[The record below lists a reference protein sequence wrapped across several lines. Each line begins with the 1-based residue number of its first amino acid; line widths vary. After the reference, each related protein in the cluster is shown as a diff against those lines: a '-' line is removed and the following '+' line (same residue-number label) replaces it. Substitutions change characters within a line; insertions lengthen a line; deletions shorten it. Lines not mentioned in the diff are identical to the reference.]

1 MFNAVTVPS
10 ANNYRLAML
19 HQKYYPPLYY
29 FVQKNQCGSAIKQPN
44 DLKCSHVIFIFL
56 EKCFYLFQ
64 PFNHGHKGIHCL
76 GTTYGL
82 FSIKQKIGHAIYL
95 TRMGIVFILPDLVC
109 KS

>member
-1 MFNAVTVPS
+1 
-10 ANNYRLAML
+10 ML

-95 TRMGIVFILPDLVC
+95 T
-109 KS
+109 